1 MSFIYCDSQVMPLS
15 FRYTYSHKIF
25 ILTNFIVVRIKYF
38 ILTNLIV
45 IRIKHLYLL
54 YNLNGIQFKSR
65 IITEKFIYLSNK
77 SMAEFHKKGSVAEYL
92 QALKASPRLG
102 QQVVHHEVL
111 EARPARFGKN
121 RIDWPKALEGAW
133 KPMGIETLYQHQVS
147 ATDAVRKGENV
158 IVSTPTASGKSL
170 IYNLPV
176 FEQIMGSPDS
186 TALYLFPL
194 KALAQDQLR
203 SLQELSS
210 LLPEELR
217 PAAAIYDGDTNA
229 YQRKKLRDR
238 APNILI
244 TNPDM
249 LHLSMLGYHSVWG
262 NYFARLTHVILD
274 EVHTYRGIFGSHMA
288 WVLRR
293 LKRICAYYGSTPRFI
308 LSSATVANPAEL
320 ARDLLGEGAT
330 VISKSGAPRAK
341 RHFIFLNP
349 IDSAATAASLLIES
363 SLKRGLRTIV
373 YTQSRKLTELVS
385 IWTQQRLGVLADKL
399 CSYRAGYLPEE
410 RREIETR
417 LSEGS
422 LLGVIATS
430 ALELGIDI
438 GDLDICIL
446 VGYPGTVMT
455 TWQRGGR
462 VGRKENESLIILVGL
477 EDSLD
482 QYFMRNPKDF
492 FDREVEATVLN
503 PRNKTI
509 VKLHLIC
516 AAAEQPIKTDEA
528 LVQDTGV
535 LEVVEELV
543 SEASLLLTADG
554 NYWVGARKYP
564 HRDVDLR
571 GSGQT
576 FVIRNNADGSVLGG
590 IDFMRCFK
598 ECHPGA
604 VYLHRGKTWLIKHLD
619 LETHEVTAVRKNV
632 NYFTKTMGNKTTEI
646 LKTYQTKELENFRV
660 SFGNLRVTDT
670 VTGFQRRLVS
680 GQKQISTESLDL
692 PPLIFETE
700 GLWIEIP
707 EAIQKRIEREQY
719 HFMGG
724 IHALEHGAISI
735 FPLLV
740 LCDRNDVGGIAH
752 PFHEQLLQAA
762 VFIYDGYPGGVGL
775 ARKAF
780 EKIDELLHLT
790 QKTIGDCPCE
800 SGCPSC
806 VHSPKCGSG
815 NRPIDKQSALE
826 ILADLLSGKIA
837 DETDSHK
844 ITGSTAEEFR
854 VSGPERKIGK
864 IKPPP
869 RYGVFDVETR
879 RSAAEVGG
887 WHHADRMGISV
898 AILYDSAADNFKTYL
913 ENDIPDLIKDLQ
925 SFELVIGFN
934 NKRFDNQ
941 VLSAY
946 SEFNLASLP
955 TLDIMEVITN
965 RLGYRLSLDR
975 LAEHTLGVKKSANGL
990 LALQW
995 YKEGR
1000 IDEIISYCR
1009 HDVKITRDLFLFG
1022 LENSYLLFQNKAG
1035 SIVRLP
1041 VDFSVYL

>member
-1 MSFIYCDSQVMPLS
+1 MD
-15 FRYTYSHKIF
+15 
-25 ILTNFIVVRIKYF
+25 
-38 ILTNLIV
+38 
-45 IRIKHLYLL
+45 
-54 YNLNGIQFKSR
+54 
-65 IITEKFIYLSNK
+65 
-77 SMAEFHKKGSVAEYL
+77 EFQKNGSVTEYL
-92 QALKASPRLG
+92 QALKSSPRLG
-102 QQVVHHEVL
+102 QQVVHHEEL
-111 EARPARFGKN
+111 AEIPASFGKN
-121 RIDWPKALEGAW
+121 RINWPSPLEDAIEQ
-133 KPMGIETLYQHQVS
+133 MGIDMLYQHQVT
-147 ATDAVRKGENV
+147 ATDAIRNGDNV

-176 FEQIMGSPDS
+176 FEQIMRSPDS

-203 SLQELSS
+203 TLQELSF

-217 PAAAIYDGDTNA
+217 PAAAIYDGDTTA
-229 YQRKKLRDR
+229 YKRKKLRDR
-238 APNILI
+238 PPNILI

-249 LHLSMLGYHSVWG
+249 LHLSMLGYHSTWS
-262 NYFARLTHVILD
+262 NYFAGLTHVILD

-293 LKRICAYYGSTPRFI
+293 LKRICAYYGSTPQFI
-308 LSSATVANPAEL
+308 LSSATVANPDEL
-320 ARDLLGEGAT
+320 ARDLLDEPVT

-341 RHFIFLNP
+341 RHFVFINP
-349 IDSAATAASLLIES
+349 IDSAATAASQLIES

-385 IWTQQRLGVLADKL
+385 IWTQQRLGSLADKL
-399 CSYRAGYLPEE
+399 SSYRAGYLPEE

-430 ALELGIDI
+430 ALELGINI

-462 VGRKENESLIILVGL
+462 VGRKENESLIVLVGL

-482 QYFMRNPKDF
+482 QHFMRNPQDF
-492 FDREVEATVLN
+492 FNREIEATVLN

-509 VKLHLIC
+509 IRRHLIC
-516 AAAEQPIKTDEA
+516 AAAEQPIKTDEP
-528 LVQDTGV
+528 LVQDTAV
-535 LEVVEELV
+535 HEVVEELV
-543 SEASLLLTADG
+543 AEASLLLTADA

-564 HRDVDLR
+564 HREVDLR
-571 GSGQT
+571 GTGQT
-576 FVIRNNADGSVLGG
+576 FVIRNNADNRALGE
-590 IDFMRCFK
+590 IDYMRCFK

-604 VYLHRGKTWLIKHLD
+604 VYLHRGKTWLITRLD
-619 LETHEVTAVRKNV
+619 IETHEVTAVRKGV

-646 LKTYQTKELENFRV
+646 LETYQAIELENFKV
-660 SFGNLRVTDT
+660 SFGYLRVTDT
-670 VTGFQRRLVS
+670 VTGFQRRLVA
-680 GQKQISTESLDL
+680 GQKMISTESLDL

-707 EAIQKRIEREQY
+707 EAIQKRIEREQF

-752 PFHEQLLQAA
+752 PFHEQLSRAA

-775 ARKAF
+775 SRKAF

-800 SGCPSC
+800 LGCPSC

-826 ILADLLSGKIA
+826 ILGDLLGGKTAAEI
-837 DETDSHK
+837 ERLP
-844 ITGSTAEEFR
+844 ITRATTQEFR
-854 VSGPERKIGK
+854 TSGPERKIK
-864 IKPPP
+864 KVKPPT
-869 RYGVFDVETR
+869 RYGVFDVETK

-887 WHHADRMGISV
+887 WHRADRMGISV
-898 AILYDSAADNFKTYL
+898 AILYDSASDSFKTYL
-913 ENDIPDLIKDLQ
+913 EKDIPDLIKDLQ
-925 SFELVIGFN
+925 SFELVVGFN
-934 NKRFDNQ
+934 NKQFDNR

-946 SEFNLASLP
+946 TVFNLESLP
-955 TLDIMEVITN
+955 TLDIMDVIKD

-990 LALQW
+990 QALQW
-995 YKEGR
+995 YKEGK

-1009 HDVKITRDLFLFG
+1009 QDVKITRDLFLFG
-1022 LENSYLLFQNKAG
+1022 LKNSYLLFQNKAG
-1035 SIVRLP
+1035 SVVRLP
-1041 VDFSVYL
+1041 VDFPAYY

>member
-1 MSFIYCDSQVMPLS
+1 M
-15 FRYTYSHKIF
+15 
-25 ILTNFIVVRIKYF
+25 
-38 ILTNLIV
+38 
-45 IRIKHLYLL
+45 
-54 YNLNGIQFKSR
+54 
-65 IITEKFIYLSNK
+65 EKNQNNS
-77 SMAEFHKKGSVAEYL
+77 SVAEYL
-92 QALKASPRLG
+92 QALKSSPRFS
-102 QQVVHHEVL
+102 QQVVHHEKL
-111 EARPARFGKN
+111 DEILAAFGKN
-121 RIDWPKALEGAW
+121 RIEWPGVLQEAL
-133 KPMGIETLYQHQVS
+133 KQMGIETLYRHQVS

-158 IVSTPTASGKSL
+158 IVATPTASGKSL

-176 FEQIMGSPDS
+176 FEQILRSPDS

-203 SLQELSS
+203 NLQELSS

-229 YQRKKLRDR
+229 YQRKKLRDKP
-238 APNILI
+238 PNILI

-249 LHLSMLGYHSVWG
+249 LHLSMLGYHSTWS
-262 NYFARLTHVILD
+262 NYFARLTHVVLD

-293 LKRICAYYGSTPRFI
+293 MKRICTYYGSTPQFI
-308 LSSATVANPAEL
+308 LSSATVANPDEL
-320 ARDLLGEGAT
+320 ARDLLGEVT
-330 VISKSGAPRAK
+330 TSIIESGAPRAR
-341 RHFIFLNP
+341 RHFVFINP
-349 IDSAATAASLLIES
+349 IDSAATAASQLIEA

-385 IWTQQRLGVLADKL
+385 IWTQQRLGSLADKL
-399 CSYRAGYLPEE
+399 ASYRAGYLPEE
-410 RREIETR
+410 RRDIESR
-417 LSEGS
+417 LSKGS

-462 VGRKENESLIILVGL
+462 VGRKDNESLIILVGL

-482 QYFMRNPKDF
+482 QHFMRNPNDF
-492 FDREVEATVLN
+492 FSREVEATVLN

-509 VKLHLIC
+509 VKRHLIC
-516 AAAEQPIKTDEA
+516 AAAEQPIKTDESF
-528 LVQDTGV
+528 LQEKDL
-535 LEVVEELV
+535 LEVVEELAN
-543 SEASLLLTADG
+543 EASLLLTADG
-554 NYWVGARKYP
+554 NYWIGTRKYP
-564 HRDVDLR
+564 HREVDLR
-571 GSGQT
+571 GTGQT
-576 FVIRNNADGSVLGG
+576 FSIRNVIDNSVLGE

-604 VYLHRGKTWLIKHLD
+604 VYLHRGKTWLIANLD
-619 LETHEVTAVRKNV
+619 LETHEVTAARKNV
-632 NYFTKTMGNKTTEI
+632 NYFTRTLGNKTTEI
-646 LKTYQTKELENFRV
+646 LKVYQTAEQDNFRV
-660 SFGNLRVTDT
+660 SFGYLRVTDT
-670 VTGFQRRLVS
+670 VTGFQRRLVA
-680 GQKQISTESLDL
+680 GQKLISTESLDL
-692 PPLIFETE
+692 PPLVFETE

-707 EAIQKRIEREQY
+707 ATIQKRIEREQY

-752 PFHEQLLQAA
+752 PFHEQLSQAA

-775 ARKAF
+775 SRKAF

-790 QKTIGDCPCE
+790 QKTIGDCSCE
-800 SGCPSC
+800 FGWPSC

-826 ILADLLSGKIA
+826 ILSDLLGGKIS
-837 DETDSHK
+837 DKTESQSFTIQNVED
-844 ITGSTAEEFR
+844 FR
-854 VSGPERKIGK
+854 VSGPERKLEK
-864 IKPPP
+864 TKPPASFC
-869 RYGVFDVETR
+869 VFDVETK

-887 WHHADRMGISV
+887 WHRSDRMGISV
-898 AILYDSAADNFKTYL
+898 VVLYDSVADSFRTYL
-913 ENDIPDLIKDLQ
+913 EKDIPGLIGDLQ
-925 SFELVIGFN
+925 SFELVVGFN
-934 NKRFDNQ
+934 NKRFDNR

-946 SEFNLASLP
+946 SVFNFESLP
-955 TLDIMEVITN
+955 TLDIMEVIIN

-990 LALQW
+990 QALQW

-1000 IDEIISYCR
+1000 LDEIISYCR
-1009 HDVKITRDLFLFG
+1009 QDVKITRDLFLFG
-1022 LENSYLLFQNKAG
+1022 LENRYLLFQNKAG
-1035 SIVRLP
+1035 SVVRLP
-1041 VDFSVYL
+1041 VNFSDYF

>member
-1 MSFIYCDSQVMPLS
+1 MSFNCCNSQVIPARFS
-15 FRYTYSHKIF
+15 YTYSHKIF
-25 ILTNFIVVRIKYF
+25 ILTCFIVVRIKYF

-45 IRIKHLYLL
+45 IRTKYLYLL
-54 YNLNGIQFKSR
+54 YNLDGIQFKLR
-65 IITEKFIYLSNK
+65 IITEKCTYFVNK
-77 SMAEFHKKGSVAEYL
+77 SMDEFQKKGSVAEYL
-92 QALKASPRLG
+92 HALKASPRLG
-102 QQVVHHEVL
+102 QQVVHHEELV
-111 EARPARFGKN
+111 EIPASYGKN
-121 RIDWPKALEGAW
+121 RIDWPRALEDGL
-133 KPMGIETLYQHQVS
+133 KQMGIERLYQHQVS
-147 ATDAVRKGENV
+147 ATDAVRKGDNV

-176 FEQIMGSPDS
+176 FEQIMRSPDS

-203 SLQELSS
+203 TLQELSS

-217 PAAAIYDGDTNA
+217 PAAAIYDGDTSA

-238 APNILI
+238 PPNILI

-249 LHLSMLGYHSVWG
+249 LHLSMLGYHSIWS

-293 LKRICAYYGSTPRFI
+293 LKRLCAYYGSSPQFI
-308 LSSATVANPAEL
+308 LSSATVANPDEL

-341 RHFIFLNP
+341 RHFIFINP
-349 IDSAATAASLLIES
+349 IDSAATAASQLIES

-385 IWTQQRLGVLADKL
+385 IWTQQRLGPLADKL
-399 CSYRAGYLPEE
+399 TSYRAGYLPEE

-446 VGYPGTVMT
+446 VGYPGTIMT

-462 VGRKENESLIILVGL
+462 VGRKENESLIILIGL

-492 FDREVEATVLN
+492 FDREVESTVLN

-509 VKLHLIC
+509 VKRHLIC
-516 AAAEQPIKTDEA
+516 AAAEQPIKTDEP
-528 LVQDTGV
+528 LVQDAGV

-543 SEASLLLTADG
+543 AEASLLLTADG
-554 NYWVGARKYP
+554 SYWVGARKYP
-564 HRDVDLR
+564 HREVNLR
-571 GSGQT
+571 GIGQT
-576 FVIRNNADGSVLGG
+576 LVIRNNTDDTVLGE

-604 VYLHRGKTWLIKHLD
+604 VYLHRGKTWLITNLD

-660 SFGNLRVTDT
+660 SFGYLRVTDT
-670 VTGFQRRLVS
+670 VTGFQRRLVA
-680 GQKQISTESLDL
+680 GQKLISTESLDL
-692 PPLIFETE
+692 PPLVFETE

-707 EAIQKRIEREQY
+707 AAIQKRIEREQY

-752 PFHEQLLQAA
+752 PFHEQLSQAA

-775 ARKAF
+775 SRKAF
-780 EKIDELLHLT
+780 EKIDELLYLT

-800 SGCPSC
+800 LGCPSC

-826 ILADLLSGKIA
+826 ILGDLLGNKNA
-837 DETDSHK
+837 DETIRPP
-844 ITGSTAEEFR
+844 ITSSTTEEFR
-854 VSGPERKIGK
+854 KSGPERKIEK
-864 IKPPP
+864 INPPA
-869 RYGVFDVETR
+869 RYCVFDVETK

-887 WHHADRMGISV
+887 WHRADRMGISV
-898 AILYDSAADNFKTYL
+898 AILYDSTSDSFKTYL
-913 ENDIPDLIKDLQ
+913 EKDIPDLIRDLQ

-934 NKRFDNQ
+934 NKRFDNR

-946 SEFNLASLP
+946 SVFNLASLP
-955 TLDIMEVITN
+955 TLDIMEVITD

-975 LAEHTLGVKKSANGL
+975 LVEHTLGVKKSANGL

-995 YKEGR
+995 YKEGKM
-1000 IDEIISYCR
+1000 DEIISYCR

-1022 LENSYLLFQNKAG
+1022 LENRYLLFQNKAG
-1035 SIVRLP
+1035 SVVRLP

>member
-1 MSFIYCDSQVMPLS
+1 MSM
-15 FRYTYSHKIF
+15 
-25 ILTNFIVVRIKYF
+25 
-38 ILTNLIV
+38 
-45 IRIKHLYLL
+45 
-54 YNLNGIQFKSR
+54 G
-65 IITEKFIYLSNK
+65 
-77 SMAEFHKKGSVAEYL
+77 EFQKKGSVAEYL
-92 QALKASPRLG
+92 QALKSSPRLG
-102 QQVVHHEVL
+102 QQVVHHEEL
-111 EARPARFGKN
+111 HETPARFGKN
-121 RIDWPKALEGAW
+121 RIDWPRALEDGL
-133 KPMGIETLYQHQVS
+133 KQMGIETLYQHQVS

-158 IVSTPTASGKSL
+158 IVATPTASGKSL

-176 FEQIMGSPDS
+176 FEQIMRSSES

-203 SLQELSS
+203 TMQELSS

-217 PAAAIYDGDTNA
+217 PAAAIYDGDTTA

-238 APNILI
+238 PPNILI

-249 LHLSMLGYHSVWG
+249 LHLSMLGYHSNWSG
-262 NYFARLTHVILD
+262 FFARLTHVILD
-274 EVHTYRGIFGSHMA
+274 EVHTYRGVFGSHMA

-293 LKRICAYYGSTPRFI
+293 LKRISDYYGSTPQFI
-308 LSSATVANPAEL
+308 LSSATVANPDEL
-320 ARDLLGEGAT
+320 ARDLLGAAAT
-330 VISKSGAPRAK
+330 VISESGAPRAK
-341 RHFIFLNP
+341 RHFVFLNP
-349 IDSAATAASLLIES
+349 LDSAATAASQLIES

-385 IWTQQRLGVLADKL
+385 IWTQQRLGPLADKL
-399 CSYRAGYLPEE
+399 TSYRAGYLPEE
-410 RREIETR
+410 RREIETK
-417 LSEGS
+417 LSEGA

-482 QYFMRNPKDF
+482 QHFMRNPKDF
-492 FDREVEATVLN
+492 FNREIESTVLN
-503 PRNKTI
+503 PRNKPI
-509 VKLHLIC
+509 VKRHLIC
-516 AAAEQPIKTDEA
+516 AAAEQPIKTDES
-528 LVQDTGV
+528 LVQNKDV
-535 LEVVEELV
+535 MEAVEELV
-543 SEASLLLTADG
+543 DEASLLVTADG
-554 NYWVGARKYP
+554 NYWIGTRKYP
-564 HRDVDLR
+564 HRDLDLR
-571 GSGQT
+571 GTGQT
-576 FVIRNNADGSVLGG
+576 FVIRNNVDSSVLGE

-604 VYLHRGKTWLIKHLD
+604 VYLHRGKSWLISHLD
-619 LETHEVTAVRKNV
+619 LNTHEVTAVRKNV
-632 NYFTKTMGNKTTEI
+632 NYFTRTMGDKSTEI
-646 LKTYQTKELENFRV
+646 LRTYKTAILENFRV
-660 SFGNLRVTDT
+660 SFGYLRVTDT
-670 VTGFQRRLVS
+670 VTGFQRRLVR
-680 GQKQISTESLDL
+680 GQKLISTEALDL

-707 EAIQKRIEREQY
+707 EIIQKRLEQEQY

-752 PFHEQLLQAA
+752 PFHEQLSQAA

-780 EKIDELLHLT
+780 EKIDELLDLT
-790 QKTIGDCPCE
+790 QKTIDDCPCE
-800 SGCPSC
+800 LGCPSC

-826 ILADLLSGKIA
+826 ILGDLLGGKTTVKA
-837 DETDSHK
+837 VRQDQRETD
-844 ITGSTAEEFR
+844 EEFR
-854 VSGPERKIGK
+854 SAGPEKK
-864 IKPPP
+864 IKKINPPAS
-869 RYGVFDVETR
+869 YAVFDVETK

-887 WHHADRMGISV
+887 WHRADRMGISV
-898 AILYDSAADNFKTYL
+898 AVLYDSVSDSFKTYL
-913 ENDIPDLIKDLQ
+913 EKDIPDLIEDLQ

-934 NKRFDNQ
+934 NKRFDNK

-946 SEFNLASLP
+946 SVFNLASLP

-1009 HDVKITRDLFLFG
+1009 HDVKITRDIFLFG

-1035 SIVRLP
+1035 SVVRVP
-1041 VDFSVYL
+1041 VDFSEYL

>member
-1 MSFIYCDSQVMPLS
+1 MNELQ
-15 FRYTYSHKIF
+15 
-25 ILTNFIVVRIKYF
+25 
-38 ILTNLIV
+38 
-45 IRIKHLYLL
+45 
-54 YNLNGIQFKSR
+54 
-65 IITEKFIYLSNK
+65 
-77 SMAEFHKKGSVAEYL
+77 KKGSVAEYL
-92 QALKASPRLG
+92 QALKSSPRLG
-102 QQVVHHEVL
+102 QQVVHHEEL
-111 EARPARFGKN
+111 EEIPASFGKN
-121 RIDWPKALEGAW
+121 RIDWPRALEDGL
-133 KPMGIETLYQHQVS
+133 KQMGIEMLYQHQVS
-147 ATDAVRKGENV
+147 ATDAVRKGDNV

-176 FEQIMGSPDS
+176 FEQIMRSPDS

-203 SLQELSS
+203 TLQELSA

-229 YQRKKLRDR
+229 YQRKKLRNR
-238 APNILI
+238 PPNILI

-249 LHLSMLGYHSVWG
+249 LHLSMLGYHSTWSVF
-262 NYFARLTHVILD
+262 FARLTHVILD

-293 LKRICAYYGSTPRFI
+293 LKRICAYYGSQPQFI
-308 LSSATVANPAEL
+308 LSSATVANPDEL

-341 RHFIFLNP
+341 RHFVFINP
-349 IDSAATAASLLIES
+349 IDSAATAASQLIES

-385 IWTQQRLGVLADKL
+385 IWTQKRLGPLADKL
-399 CSYRAGYLPEE
+399 TSYRAGYLPEE
-410 RREIETR
+410 RREIETK

-482 QYFMRNPKDF
+482 QHFMRNPKDF
-492 FDREVEATVLN
+492 FNREVESTVLN
-503 PRNKTI
+503 PNNKTI
-509 VKLHLIC
+509 AKRHLIC
-516 AAAEQPIKTDEA
+516 AAAEQPVKTDEP
-528 LVQDTGV
+528 LVKDEGV
-535 LEVVEELV
+535 REVVEELV
-543 SEASLLLTADG
+543 AEASLLLTADG
-554 NYWVGARKYP
+554 NYWIGARKYP
-564 HRDVDLR
+564 HREVNLR
-571 GSGQT
+571 GTGQR
-576 FVIRNNADGSVLGG
+576 FVIYNNADGSALGE

-604 VYLHRGKTWLIKHLD
+604 VYLHRGKTWLISNLD
-619 LETHEVTAVRKNV
+619 LETHEVTAVRKNA
-632 NYFTKTMGNKTTEI
+632 NYFTRTIGNKTTEI
-646 LKTYQTKELENFRV
+646 LKTYKTAELENFRV
-660 SFGNLRVTDT
+660 SFGYLRVTDT
-670 VTGFQRRLVS
+670 VQGFQRRLVT
-680 GQKQISTESLDL
+680 GQKLISTESLDL

-707 EAIQKRIEREQY
+707 AAIQKRIEQEQY

-752 PFHEQLLQAA
+752 SFHEQLSQAA

-790 QKTIGDCPCE
+790 QKTIADCPCE
-800 SGCPSC
+800 LGCPSC

-826 ILADLLSGKIA
+826 ILGDLLGSNPASKIVYQP
-837 DETDSHK
+837 
-844 ITGSTAEEFR
+844 ITNSTTEEFR
-854 VSGPERKIGK
+854 TSGPERKIEK
-864 IKPPP
+864 VNPPA
-869 RYGVFDVETR
+869 RYGVFDVETK

-887 WHHADRMGISV
+887 WHRADRMGISV
-898 AILYDSAADNFKTYL
+898 AVLYDSVSESFKTYL
-913 ENDIPDLIKDLQ
+913 EKDVPDLIRDLQ
-925 SFELVIGFN
+925 SFELVVGFN
-934 NKRFDNQ
+934 NKRFDNK

-946 SEFNLASLP
+946 SVFNLASLP

-1000 IDEIISYCR
+1000 IDEIVSYCR
-1009 HDVKITRDLFLFG
+1009 QDVRITRDLFLFG
-1022 LENSYLLFQNKAG
+1022 LENRYLLFQNKAG
-1035 SIVRLP
+1035 SVVRLP
-1041 VDFSVYL
+1041 VDFSSYL

>member
-1 MSFIYCDSQVMPLS
+1 MD
-15 FRYTYSHKIF
+15 
-25 ILTNFIVVRIKYF
+25 
-38 ILTNLIV
+38 
-45 IRIKHLYLL
+45 
-54 YNLNGIQFKSR
+54 
-65 IITEKFIYLSNK
+65 
-77 SMAEFHKKGSVAEYL
+77 EFQKKGSVVEYL
-92 QALKASPRLG
+92 YALKASERMG
-102 QQVVHHEVL
+102 QQVVHHEEL
-111 EARPARFGKN
+111 DEITASFGKN
-121 RIDWPKALEGAW
+121 RIEWPGPLEDGL
-133 KPMGIETLYQHQVS
+133 KQMGIEELYQHQVS
-147 ATDAVRKGENV
+147 ATDAVRKGDNI

-176 FEQIMGSPDS
+176 FEQIMRAPES

-203 SLQELSS
+203 TLQELSS
-210 LLPEELR
+210 LLPEDLR
-217 PAAAIYDGDTNA
+217 PHAAIYDGDTSA

-238 APNILI
+238 PPNVLI

-249 LHLSMLGYHSVWG
+249 LHLSMLGYHSTWG
-262 NYFARLTHVILD
+262 NFFARLTHVILD

-293 LKRICAYYGSTPRFI
+293 LKRLCAYYGSTPQFI
-308 LSSATVANPAEL
+308 LSSATVANPDEL
-320 ARDLLGEGAT
+320 ASDLLGESAT
-330 VISKSGAPRAK
+330 VISESGAPRAK

-349 IDSAATAASLLIES
+349 LDSAATAASLLIEA

-385 IWTQQRLGVLADKL
+385 IWTQQRLGTLADKL
-399 CSYRAGYLPEE
+399 TSYRAGYLPEE

-417 LSEGS
+417 LAEGS

-482 QYFMRNPKDF
+482 QHFMRNPKDF
-492 FDREVEATVLN
+492 FDREVESTVLN

-509 VKLHLIC
+509 VKRHLIC
-516 AAAEQPIKTDEA
+516 AAAEQPIKTDE
-528 LVQDTGV
+528 LLIQDQGG

-543 SEASLLLTADG
+543 AEASLLLTADG
-554 NYWVGARKYP
+554 KYWVGARKYP
-564 HRDVDLR
+564 HREVDLR
-571 GSGQT
+571 GTGQT
-576 FVIRNNADGSVLGG
+576 FVIRNNTDNAVLGE
-590 IDFMRCFK
+590 IDYMRCFK

-604 VYLHRGKTWLIKHLD
+604 VYLHRGKTWIVTNLD
-619 LETHEVTAVRKNV
+619 LETHEVTGVRKNV
-632 NYFTKTMGNKTTEI
+632 NYFTKTMGNKTTVI

-660 SFGNLRVTDT
+660 SFGYIRVTDT
-670 VTGFQRRLVS
+670 VTGFHRRLVA
-680 GQKQISTESLDL
+680 GQKLISTEALDL

-752 PFHEQLLQAA
+752 PFHEQLSQAA

-790 QKTIGDCPCE
+790 QKTIGDCSCE
-800 SGCPSC
+800 LGCPSC

-815 NRPIDKQSALE
+815 NRPLDKQSALE
-826 ILADLLSGKIA
+826 ILGDLLGSEKVS
-837 DETDSHK
+837 ETTSRPTTSLTTEK
-844 ITGSTAEEFR
+844 FR
-854 VSGPERKIGK
+854 ISGPEKEIEKINL
-864 IKPPP
+864 PE
-869 RYGVFDVETR
+869 RYCVFDVETK

-887 WHHADRMGISV
+887 WHRADRMGISV
-898 AILYDSAADNFKTYL
+898 VVLYDSASDNFRTYL
-913 ENDIPDLIKDLQ
+913 EKDMPELIKDLQ

-934 NKRFDNQ
+934 NKRFDNK

-946 SEFNLASLP
+946 TVFNLASLP

-975 LAEHTLGVKKSANGL
+975 LAEHTLGVKKTANGL
-990 LALQW
+990 MALKW
-995 YKEGR
+995 YKEGKME
-1000 IDEIISYCR
+1000 EIISYCR
-1009 HDVKITRDLFLFG
+1009 QDVKITRDIFLYG
-1022 LENSYLLFQNKAG
+1022 LGNRYLLFQNKAG
-1035 SIVRLP
+1035 SVVRVP
-1041 VDFSVYL
+1041 VDFSEYI

>member
-1 MSFIYCDSQVMPLS
+1 MDDS
-15 FRYTYSHKIF
+15 
-25 ILTNFIVVRIKYF
+25 N
-38 ILTNLIV
+38 N
-45 IRIKHLYLL
+45 
-54 YNLNGIQFKSR
+54 
-65 IITEKFIYLSNK
+65 
-77 SMAEFHKKGSVAEYL
+77 KGSVVEYL
-92 QALKASPRLG
+92 TALKSSPNLG
-102 QQVVHHEVL
+102 QQVVHHEEL
-111 EARPARFGKN
+111 AEHPAVFGKN
-121 RIDWPKALEGAW
+121 RIDWPKALENAI
-133 KPMGIETLYQHQVS
+133 KQLGIEALYQHQVS
-147 ATDAVRKGENV
+147 ATDAVRRGENV

-176 FEQIMGSPDS
+176 FEQIMRAPDS

-203 SLQELSS
+203 AIQELASM
-210 LLPEELR
+210 LPEELV
-217 PAAAIYDGDTNA
+217 PAAAIYDGDTTA
-229 YQRKKLRDR
+229 YQRKKLRNR
-238 APNILI
+238 PPNILI

-249 LHLSMLGYHSVWG
+249 MHLSMLGYHSIWSG
-262 NYFARLTHVILD
+262 FFARLTHVILD

-293 LKRICAYYGSTPRFI
+293 LKRICAYYGSRPQFI
-308 LSSATVANPAEL
+308 LSSATVANPDEL
-320 ARDLLGEGAT
+320 ARDLLGEEAT
-330 VISKSGAPRAK
+330 VINESGAPRAK
-341 RHFIFLNP
+341 RNFVFINP
-349 IDSAATAASLLIES
+349 LDSAATAASQLIEA

-385 IWTQQRLGVLADKL
+385 IWTQQRLGKL
-399 CSYRAGYLPEE
+399 STKLTSYRAGYLPEE

-417 LSEGS
+417 LSDGS

-446 VGYPGTVMT
+446 VGYPGTIMT

-462 VGRKENESLIILVGL
+462 VGRKQNESLIILVAL

-482 QYFMRNPKDF
+482 QHFMRNPKDF
-492 FDREVEATVLN
+492 FSREVESTVLN
-503 PRNKTI
+503 PSNKTI
-509 VKLHLIC
+509 VKRHLIC
-516 AAAEQPIKTDEA
+516 AAAEQPIKTDEP
-528 LVQDTGV
+528 LVQDGAV
-535 LEVVEELV
+535 REVVDELV
-543 SEASLLLTADG
+543 EEASLLLTADE
-554 NYWVGARKYP
+554 NYWVGVRKYP
-564 HRDVDLR
+564 HREVDLR
-571 GSGQT
+571 GTGQT
-576 FVIRNNADGSVLGG
+576 FVIRNNTDGSELGE

-604 VYLHRGKTWLIKHLD
+604 VYLHRGKSWLITDLD

-632 NYFTKTMGNKTTEI
+632 NYFTRTMGNKTTEI
-646 LKTYQTKELENFRV
+646 LKTYHSAEMHNFRV
-660 SFGNLRVTDT
+660 SFGYLRVTDT
-670 VTGFQRRLVS
+670 VTGFQRRLVA
-680 GQKQISTESLDL
+680 GQKLISMEQLDL
-692 PPLIFETE
+692 PPLVFETE

-707 EAIQKRIEREQY
+707 EAVQKRIEREQY

-752 PFHEQLLQAA
+752 PFHEQLSKAA

-790 QKTIGDCPCE
+790 QKAIGDCPCE
-800 SGCPSC
+800 LGCPSC

-826 ILADLLSGKIA
+826 ILAVLMKNKTATSGREQKVKIVSQEFRAAGPEKKIA
-837 DETDSHK
+837 K
-844 ITGSTAEEFR
+844 AE
-854 VSGPERKIGK
+854 
-864 IKPPP
+864 PPA
-869 RYGVFDVETR
+869 RYGVFDVETQ

-887 WHHADRMGISV
+887 WHRADRMGISV
-898 AILYDSAADNFKTYL
+898 VILYDSVSDSFKTYL
-913 ENDIPDLIKDLQ
+913 EKDIPDLISDLQ
-925 SFELVIGFN
+925 GFDLVVGFN
-934 NKRFDNQ
+934 NKRFDNK

-946 SEFNLASLP
+946 SVFNLASLP

-990 LALQW
+990 QALQW
-995 YKEGR
+995 YKEGKME
-1000 IDEIISYCR
+1000 EIISYCR
-1009 HDVKITRDLFLFG
+1009 HDVKITRDIFLFG
-1022 LENSYLLFQNKAG
+1022 LKNRYLLFKNKAG

-1041 VDFSVYL
+1041 VDFSA

>member
-1 MSFIYCDSQVMPLS
+1 MEDSQ
-15 FRYTYSHKIF
+15 K
-25 ILTNFIVVRIKYF
+25 N
-38 ILTNLIV
+38 
-45 IRIKHLYLL
+45 
-54 YNLNGIQFKSR
+54 
-65 IITEKFIYLSNK
+65 
-77 SMAEFHKKGSVAEYL
+77 GSVAEYL
-92 QALKASPRLG
+92 AALKASPRLG
-102 QQVVHHEVL
+102 GQVVHHEEL
-111 EARPARFGKN
+111 AEHPAAFGKN
-121 RIDWPKALEGAW
+121 RIDWPKALEEAL
-133 KPMGIETLYQHQVS
+133 KHMGIDALYQHQVS
-147 ATDAVRKGENV
+147 ATDAVRRGENV

-176 FEQIMGSPDS
+176 FEQIMRAPDS
-186 TALYLFPL
+186 AALYLFPL

-203 SLQELSS
+203 SINELCS
-210 LLPEELR
+210 LLPHELQ
-217 PAAAIYDGDTNA
+217 PAAAIYDGDTTA

-238 APNILI
+238 PPHILI

-249 LHLSMLGYHSVWG
+249 LHLSMLGYHSTWSG
-262 NYFARLTHVILD
+262 FFARLTHVILD

-293 LKRICAYYGSTPRFI
+293 LKRLCAYYGSRPQFI
-308 LSSATVANPAEL
+308 LSSATVANPDEL
-320 ARDLLGEGAT
+320 ARDLLGEESL
-330 VISKSGAPRAK
+330 VISESGAPRAK
-341 RHFIFLNP
+341 RHFVFINP
-349 IDSAATAASLLIES
+349 LDSAATAATQLIEA

-385 IWTQQRLGVLADKL
+385 IWTRQRLGKL
-399 CSYRAGYLPEE
+399 SGKLTSYRAGYLPEE
-410 RREIETR
+410 RREIEAR
-417 LSEGS
+417 LSDGS

-462 VGRKENESLIILVGL
+462 VGRKQNESLIILVAL

-482 QYFMRNPKDF
+482 QHFMRNPQDF
-492 FDREVEATVLN
+492 FSREVESTVLN
-503 PRNKTI
+503 PANKTI
-509 VKLHLIC
+509 VKRHLIC
-516 AAAEQPIKTDEA
+516 AAAEQPLKTDEPF
-528 LVQDTGV
+528 VQDAAV
-535 LEVVEELV
+535 RQVVHELAE
-543 SEASLLLTADG
+543 EASLLLTADEK
-554 NYWVGARKYP
+554 YWVGARKYP
-564 HRDVDLR
+564 HREVDLR

-576 FVIRNNADGSVLGG
+576 FVIRNNTDGSALGE

-604 VYLHRGKTWLIKHLD
+604 VYLHRGKTWLITDLD

-632 NYFTKTMGNKTTEI
+632 NYFTRTMGNKTTEI
-646 LKTYQTKELENFRV
+646 LKTYHSSAIHNFRV
-660 SFGNLRVTDT
+660 SFGYLRVTDT
-670 VTGFQRRLVS
+670 VSGFQRRLVA
-680 GQKQISTESLDL
+680 GQKLISKEHLDL
-692 PPLIFETE
+692 PPLVFETE
-700 GLWIEIP
+700 GLWLEIP
-707 EAIQKRIEREQY
+707 EKVQKRIEKEQY

-752 PFHEQLLQAA
+752 PFHEQLSKAA

-780 EKIDELLHLT
+780 EKIDELLHLA

-800 SGCPSC
+800 LGCPSC

-826 ILADLLSGKIA
+826 ILGDLLSSKTAVAADRALTGKIA
-837 DETDSHK
+837 PR
-844 ITGSTAEEFR
+844 EFR
-854 VSGPERKIGK
+854 SAAPEKKIPK
-864 IKPPP
+864 AEPPH

-887 WHHADRMGISV
+887 WHRAERMGISV
-898 AILYDSAADNFKTYL
+898 AVLYDSLSDSFKTYL
-913 ENDIPDLIKDLQ
+913 EKDIPELIRDLQ
-925 SFELVIGFN
+925 KFDLVVGFN
-934 NKRFDNQ
+934 NKRFDNK

-946 SEFNLASLP
+946 SLFNLGTLP
-955 TLDIMEVITN
+955 TLDIMEEISK

-990 LALQW
+990 QALQW
-995 YKEGR
+995 FKEGR
-1000 IDEIISYCR
+1000 MEEIISYCR
-1009 HDVKITRDLFLFG
+1009 QDVKITRDIFLFG
-1022 LENSYLLFQNKAG
+1022 LENRYLLFKNKAG

-1041 VDFSVYL
+1041 VDFST